1 MSTSSR
7 ITEYLSALPPGESDY
22 VPLDIT
28 KMAKDLGMDRNR
40 VASHLSSMV
49 SAGRLVWHKD
59 QSSPPRILGFS
70 DLVVDSGN
78 GRKKAKAQA
87 QQASHNPD
95 GPKPVRRL
103 VTTPELDKISEA
115 KSAMSEFVRQFP
127 GLVDEARI
135 EGAIKY
141 DAEKAPVYASEG
153 VALLERNRWLE
164 TRNREL
170 AERVR
175 TLERENG
182 YLKIKQDAKLREGLV
197 SAGVVHSED

>member
-7 ITEYLSALPPGESDY
+7 ITEYLSALPPGEGDY

-28 KMAKDLGMDRNR
+28 KMATDLGMDRNR

-59 QSSPPRILGFS
+59 ESSPPRILGFS
-70 DLVVDSGN
+70 DLVVAGGN
-78 GRKKAKAQA
+78 GRRKAKAQA
-87 QQASHNPD
+87 NTPD
-95 GPKPVRRL
+95 APKPVRRL

-135 EGAIKY
+135 EGAIQY
-141 DAEKAPVYASEG
+141 DAEKAPIYATEG

-170 AERVR
+170 SERVR